1 MPASTHSNR
10 ILATP
15 SSYAKEHYLYV
26 QEIGTLKSLV
36 PHTSSRRNLNSLL
49 IIIVLEGEGYITYEG
64 NSVLLQ
70 AGDCVWLNC
79 GRPYSH
85 KSSTELPWSLM
96 WVHFWG
102 REAMALYENYIKRGC
117 PYTFRPGNLYPF
129 TNTLT
134 RLYREQSRM
143 DTLSE
148 LVSHNYLTDII
159 TSIYLENDNT
169 ASAASHIPDKF
180 IKIRNY
186 IGKNYS
192 SKLSLDTIS
201 NEFFISKFH
210 LSREFKKI
218 FGTTIGDY
226 ILKQRISKAKS
237 LLRFSEASIDEIA
250 ADCGFSDGGYFIRVF
265 KNEEKLTPA
274 KYRKLW

>member
-1 MPASTHSNR
+1 MSVTTHSNR

-15 SSYAKEHYLYV
+15 SVYAKEHYLYV

-36 PHTSSRRNLNSLL
+36 PHTSSRKNLNSLL
-49 IIIVLEGEGYITYEG
+49 FFAVLEGEGYVTYEG
-64 NSVLLQ
+64 NSVTLK
-70 AGDCVWLNC
+70 AGDCVWIDC
-79 GRPYSH
+79 SRPYSH

-102 REAMALYENYIKRGC
+102 KEAPALYENYIARGC
-117 PYTFRPGNLYPF
+117 SFTFRPGNLYPF

-134 RLYREQSRM
+134 RLFREQSRK

-159 TSIYLENDNT
+159 TSIYLENDNST
-169 ASAASHIPDKF
+169 SSALHIPDKF

-186 IGKNYS
+186 LDENYS
-192 SKLSLDTIS
+192 SKLDLDTIAK
-201 NEFFISKFH
+201 EFFISKYH
-210 LSREFKKI
+210 LSREFKRI

-237 LLRFSEASIDEIA
+237 LLRFSDASIDEIA
-250 ADCGFSDGGYFIRVF
+250 AECGFSDGGYFIKVF